1 MAKARAATKSKK
13 TPKRAIKKAVTTK
26 KVAAKKKPA
35 PKAQYPEKYTST
47 SMVAYLAQKH
57 KMPRTQMKL
66 IFDSVLDVV
75 AAGVKKGDRVPLG
88 KIGKLYYRVRPARK
102 ARKGRNPSTGEEIL
116 VPAKR
121 ATKVPKFS
129 FSKGFKDEILKV
141 RAKKS

>member
-1 MAKARAATKSKK
+1 MAKARTTSKSKK
-13 TPKRAIKKAVTTK
+13 APKKAVK
-26 KVAAKKKPA
+26 KAAPKKKTPV

-47 SMVAYLAQKH
+47 SMVAYLAQKYRI
-57 KMPRTQMKL
+57 PRTQMKL
-66 IFDSVLDVV
+66 IFESVFDIV
-75 AAGVKKGDRVPLG
+75 AVGVKKGDRVPLG
-88 KIGKLYYRVRPARK
+88 KIGKMYYRLRPARK

-141 RAKKS
+141 RAKKG